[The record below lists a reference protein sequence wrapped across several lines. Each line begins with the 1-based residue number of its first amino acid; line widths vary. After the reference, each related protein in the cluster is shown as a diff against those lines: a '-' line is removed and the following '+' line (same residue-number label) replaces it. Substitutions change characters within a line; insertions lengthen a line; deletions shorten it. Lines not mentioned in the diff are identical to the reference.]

1 MANSIADAP
10 VRATKAPPR
19 SKTAPASA
27 APAQPSAE
35 GSPKPPSI
43 TEDEALVAST
53 LAEQLMAI
61 YSKHWEQMS
70 FACIE
75 LLHAATEALA
85 QPQDGQNATYR
96 AAALVHGAIAVERA
110 DKPGSPAI
118 VALEAIRQ
126 SLKSASES
134 FMFEQ
139 VGCEAMAEGIRAGQR
154 QYRQRPTPPI
164 RRVEEESEGLGPTAL
179 TRKQL
184 LTVLEVAASNLATID
199 NILMQAQTEKDS
211 WALAGLVDAAQALS
225 RHCGG
230 MVDTAAGE
238 AVRGGHNYWNFGPNF
253 ADLGKA
259 GAA

>member
-70 FACIE
+70 YPCIE

-85 QPQDGQNATYR
+85 QSQDGQDATYR
-96 AAALVHGAIAVERA
+96 ASALVHGAIAVERS

-118 VALEAIRQ
+118 VALEAVRQ

-139 VGCEAMAEGIRAGQR
+139 AGCEAMAEGIRAGQR
-154 QYRQRPTPPI
+154 QYRDRPTPPI
-164 RRVEEESEGLGPTAL
+164 RRVEETAPQAKGYSHAQMKSAL
-179 TRKQL
+179 EFVAGAAGNLRDL
-184 LTVLEVAASNLATID
+184 L
-199 NILMQAQTEKDS
+199 MMAQTADED
-211 WALAGLVDAAQALS
+211 WEVHRLVNAAELLAGHIGASADVAVGALVTGDLE
-225 RHCGG
+225 RW
-230 MVDTAAGE
+230 
-238 AVRGGHNYWNFGPNF
+238 NYGPNF
-253 ADLGKA
+253 RAA
-259 GAA
+259 GGAE